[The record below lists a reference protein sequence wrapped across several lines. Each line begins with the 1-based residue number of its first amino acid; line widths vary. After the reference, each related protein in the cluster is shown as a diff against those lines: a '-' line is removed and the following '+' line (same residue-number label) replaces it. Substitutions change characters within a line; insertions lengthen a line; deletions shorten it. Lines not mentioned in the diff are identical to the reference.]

1 MPAIECQFFLNHE
14 STLMIIWFISILLA
28 VTIILLVTEKIPID
42 VTAIGLL
49 VVLMASRVLSPSEAL
64 QGFAN
69 PAVITVGSMFMLSR
83 GLMRTGALAFV
94 SEKMIDYSQG
104 KDRRILIMAMLG
116 TAIPSAF
123 LNNTPVVVLFVSIIM
138 SVCCEYGLSPS
149 RYLIPVSFSSITAG
163 TCTLIG
169 TSTNIIVSDLSLK
182 YGYGA
187 IQMFE
192 LSSLGILIAFVVIT
206 LLFFLAPLFMPQHK
220 APVCELKGEAAPR
233 YLAELSVNPE
243 SRLIG
248 LDPLQFFSEEYPSIE
263 LFEVI
268 RGPIIHFPD
277 REKLSLSPNDTLFVK
292 GTAND
297 LIAILHE
304 GIVDLAHKV
313 EELNFRAHDETSL
326 IVELIIP
333 PESKVVGEQPIQANL
348 QSELGIQFIAV
359 KRKGIHY
366 TRQKLRD
373 LKLSTGDV
381 LLIHCT
387 REKLDELRNNPD
399 VIVLEDVHHRIINKK
414 KAPIALAIFAAMVV
428 AASAGLMNIVAAAVT
443 AVFLMILTK
452 CLQLRDAYRSV
463 DVKVLLLIIGTIALG
478 SAMEKTGVARLYADA
493 FLAPFR
499 GQSPALILSAFI
511 LLTSIITHVI
521 SNNATAV
528 LLLPIAISTAL
539 SLEVDPRPFI
549 IGICFGASCCYASP
563 LGYQTNLLVYSPGGY
578 RFTDFL
584 KLGIPLVLVT
594 WLLSSLLIPFIWHF

>member
-1 MPAIECQFFLNHE
+1 M
-14 STLMIIWFISILLA
+14 TIWFISLILAL
-28 VTIILLVTEKIPID
+28 TIFLLVTEKIPID
-42 VTAIGLL
+42 VTAVGLL
-49 VVLMASRVLSPSEAL
+49 VVLMATGILDPAEAL
-64 QGFAN
+64 GGFAN

-83 GLMRTGALAFV
+83 GLMRSGALALV
-94 SEKMIDYSQG
+94 SEKMIEYSQG
-104 KDRRILIMAMLG
+104 KDKRILIMAMLG

-182 YGYGA
+182 YGYGG

-192 LSSLGILIAFVVIT
+192 LTSLGALIAVVVIA

-243 SRLIG
+243 GRLVG
-248 LDPLQFFSEEYPSIE
+248 NEPQSFLSEEYPSIE

-268 RGPIIHFPD
+268 RGSFIHLPD
-277 REKLSLSPNDTLFVK
+277 REKVIAAPADILFVK
-292 GTAND
+292 GTVND

-304 GIVDLAHKV
+304 GVVDLAHKV
-313 EELNFRAHDETSL
+313 EELNFRAHDENSL

-333 PESKVVGEQPIQANL
+333 PESGLIGEQPIEANL
-348 QSELGIQFIAV
+348 QTELGIQFIAV

-366 TRQKLRD
+366 TRQKLRN
-373 LKLSTGDV
+373 LKLSIGDV
-381 LLIHCT
+381 LLIHCS
-387 REKLDELRNNPD
+387 RDKLDELRNDPD
-399 VIVLEDVHHRIINKK
+399 VIVLEDIHHRIINKK
-414 KAPIALAIFAAMVV
+414 KAPIALIIFAAMVA
-428 AASAGLMNIVAAAVT
+428 AASSGLMNIVTAAVT
-443 AVFLMILTK
+443 AVFLMIITK
-452 CLQLRDAYRSV
+452 CLQLRDAYRSL

-478 SAMEKTGVARLYADA
+478 TAMEKTGAAKLYAGA
-493 FLAPFR
+493 FLAPFK
-499 GQSPALILSAFI
+499 GQSPSLILTAFI
-511 LLTSIITHVI
+511 LLTSIITHII

-539 SLEVDPRPFI
+539 SLNVDPRPFI

-563 LGYQTNLLVYSPGGY
+563 LGYQTNLLVYGPGGY

-594 WLLSSLLIPFIWHF
+594 WLLSSFLIPFIWHF

>member
-1 MPAIECQFFLNHE
+1 M
-14 STLMIIWFISILLA
+14 TIWFISLILAL
-28 VTIILLVTEKIPID
+28 TIFLLVTEKIPID
-42 VTAIGLL
+42 VTAVGLL
-49 VVLMASRVLSPSEAL
+49 VVLMATGILDPAEAL
-64 QGFAN
+64 GGFAN

-83 GLMRTGALAFV
+83 GLMRTGALALV
-94 SEKMIDYSQG
+94 SEKMIEYSQG
-104 KDRRILIMAMLG
+104 KDKRILIMAMLG

-182 YGYGA
+182 YGYGG

-192 LSSLGILIAFVVIT
+192 LTSLGALIAVVVIA

-243 SRLIG
+243 GRLVG
-248 LDPLQFFSEEYPSIE
+248 NEPQSFLSEEYPSIE

-268 RGPIIHFPD
+268 RGSFIHLPD
-277 REKLSLSPNDTLFVK
+277 REKVIAAPADILFVK
-292 GTAND
+292 GTVND

-304 GIVDLAHKV
+304 GVVDLAHKV
-313 EELNFRAHDETSL
+313 EELNFRAHDENSL

-333 PESKVVGEQPIQANL
+333 PESGLIGEQPIEANL
-348 QSELGIQFIAV
+348 QTELGIQFIAV

-366 TRQKLRD
+366 TRQKLRS
-373 LKLSTGDV
+373 LKLSIGDV
-381 LLIHCT
+381 LLIHCS
-387 REKLDELRNNPD
+387 RDKLDELRNNPD
-399 VIVLEDVHHRIINKK
+399 VIVLEDIHHRIINKK
-414 KAPIALAIFAAMVV
+414 KAPIALIIFAAMVAV
-428 AASAGLMNIVAAAVT
+428 ASSGLMNIVTAAVT
-443 AVFLMILTK
+443 AVFLMIITK
-452 CLQLRDAYRSV
+452 CLQLRDAYRSL

-478 SAMEKTGVARLYADA
+478 TAMEKTGAAKLYAGA
-493 FLAPFR
+493 FLAPFK
-499 GQSPALILSAFI
+499 GQSPSLILTAFI
-511 LLTSIITHVI
+511 LLTSIITHII

-539 SLEVDPRPFI
+539 SLNVDPRPFI

-563 LGYQTNLLVYSPGGY
+563 LGYQTNLLVYGPGGY

-594 WLLSSLLIPFIWHF
+594 WLLSSFLIPFIWHF

>member
-1 MPAIECQFFLNHE
+1 M
-14 STLMIIWFISILLA
+14 TIWFISLILAL
-28 VTIILLVTEKIPID
+28 TIFLLVTEKIPID
-42 VTAIGLL
+42 VTAVGLL
-49 VVLMASRVLSPSEAL
+49 VVLMATGILDPAEAL
-64 QGFAN
+64 GGFAN

-83 GLMRTGALAFV
+83 GLMRTGALALV
-94 SEKMIDYSQG
+94 SEKMIEYSQG
-104 KDRRILIMAMLG
+104 KDKRILIMAMLG

-182 YGYGA
+182 YGYGG

-192 LSSLGILIAFVVIT
+192 LTSLGVLIAVVVIA
-206 LLFFLAPLFMPQHK
+206 LLFFLSPLFMPQHK

-243 SRLIG
+243 GRLVG
-248 LDPLQFFSEEYPSIE
+248 NEPQSFLSEEYPSIE

-268 RGPIIHFPD
+268 RGSFIHLPD
-277 REKLSLSPNDTLFVK
+277 REKVIAAPADILLVK
-292 GTAND
+292 GTVND

-304 GIVDLAHKV
+304 GVVDLAHKV
-313 EELNFRAHDETSL
+313 EELNFRAHDENSL

-333 PESKVVGEQPIQANL
+333 PESRLIGEQPIEANL
-348 QSELGIQFIAV
+348 QTELGIQFIAV

-366 TRQKLRD
+366 TRQKLRN
-373 LKLSTGDV
+373 LKLSIGDV
-381 LLIHCT
+381 LLIHCS
-387 REKLDELRNNPD
+387 RDKLDELRNNPD

-414 KAPIALAIFAAMVV
+414 KAPIALIIFAAMIA
-428 AASAGLMNIVAAAVT
+428 AASSGWMNIVTAAVT
-443 AVFLMILTK
+443 AVFLMIITK
-452 CLQLRDAYRSV
+452 CLQLRDAYRSL

-478 SAMEKTGVARLYADA
+478 TAMEKTGAAKLYADA
-493 FLAPFR
+493 FLAPFK
-499 GQSPALILSAFI
+499 GQSPSLILTAFI
-511 LLTSIITHVI
+511 LLTSIITHII

-539 SLEVDPRPFI
+539 SLDVDPRPFI

-563 LGYQTNLLVYSPGGY
+563 LGYQTNLLVYGPGGY

-594 WLLSSLLIPFIWHF
+594 WLLSSFLIPFIWHF